1 MNSILKPVYK
11 IWLAVNSS
19 CWVVAIFLLYKGI
32 QIKEIPIF
40 LSDLFWIILPVLS
53 SALSIKFLKYFSV
66 QEGISINISEIELAD
81 NEFLPTYLGYFFV
94 SLGINDY
101 NVLFWVYV
109 IILFFVYISQMQY
122 FNPIFLIFGYHF
134 YHMTTEQGTKI
145 FVIVKGKIIRNIND
159 IDVSN
164 IKRLNDT
171 TYVAWRE

>member
-66 QEGISINISEIELAD
+66 QEGTSINISEIELAD

-101 NVLFWVYV
+101 NVLFWVYA